1 MPLATAGITA
11 DVIRGMMPPYRLA
24 TDLPA
29 VMLAAVPPAA
39 DTPAGWRHAR
49 AASGPAVP
57 AATPA
62 WPDAPVRPRAGKPHA
77 VRHNPMQQPATGIRP
92 GGELVAVAGA
102 PDVAAACAAGAAAGP
117 AVPTATPAWPDTS
130 GRPRAGG
137 TRAAWHNPM
146 QQPATGPR
154 SGGEPVAVVGAPG
167 VATARGC
174 GAAHGP
180 AAPTATA
187 ARPDAP
193 ARPRAGETRAARNN
207 PMQEPATGPRSGGE
221 PVAVVAAAAAAAA
234 RAGGAAHRPAAPTA
248 TAAWPEASARPRAGE
263 TRAARN
269 NPMQQPATGL
279 RPGGEPAVV
288 AAAAAAARAGG
299 AAPRPAAPTATAAWP
314 EAPARPRAGE
324 TRAARN
330 NPMQQPATGLRLGG
344 EPAVVAAAAAAARAG
359 GAAPRPAAPTA
370 TAAWP
375 EAPARPRAGET
386 RTARNNPM
394 QQPATGLRPG
404 GEPAVVAGAVG
415 AGSGARWQ
423 GGGRAGDAVSGAG
436 VPEAPAR
443 PWAGGTRTAWHNPMQ
458 REDGGYRAAVRGDGR
473 HGAAAADRRGACHG
487 GAGWGRMA
495 GTRAGHDGEGGGGGA
510 LGAMAGHNPMQQ
522 PATGPGS
529 GVGGAAMAAPA
540 GGGWPARGPAMTARA
555 GVTGAPGAM
564 AGHNPMQQPA
574 TGPGSGVGGAAMA
587 APALG
592 ADGRHEGRP

>member
-11 DVIRGMMPPYRLA
+11 DVIHGMMLPYRLA

-39 DTPAGWRHAR
+39 DIPAGWRHAR

-77 VRHNPMQQPATGIRP
+77 VRHNPMQQPATGLRP

-187 ARPDAP
+187 AWPDAP

-207 PMQEPATGPRSGGE
+207 PMQQPATGPRSGGE

-234 RAGGAAHRPAAPTA
+234 RAGGAAHGPAAPTA
-248 TAAWPEASARPRAGE
+248 TAAWPD
-263 TRAARN
+263 
-269 NPMQQPATGL
+269 
-279 RPGGEPAVV
+279 
-288 AAAAAAARAGG
+288 
-299 AAPRPAAPTATAAWP
+299 
-314 EAPARPRAGE
+314 APARPRAGE

-330 NPMQQPATGLRLGG
+330 NPMQQPATGPRSGG
-344 EPAVVAAAAAAARAG
+344 EPVAVVAAAAAAAARAG
-359 GAAPRPAAPTA
+359 GAAPGPAAPTA
-370 TAAWP
+370 TAALPDAPARP
-375 EAPARPRAGET
+375 EASARPRAGET
-386 RTARNNPM
+386 RAGRNNPM
-394 QQPATGLRPG
+394 QQPATGPRSG
-404 GEPAVVAGAVG
+404 GKPAVVAGAVG

-423 GGGRAGDAVSGAG
+423 GGGRAGDAISGAG
-436 VPEAPAR
+436 VPEAPPR
-443 PWAGGTRTAWHNPMQ
+443 PWAGGTRAAWHNPMQ

-487 GAGWGRMA
+487 AIGADENSRNNPGLRRGRLPCDSRPPDHDPVVRGDRHGGAGWGRMA

-510 LGAMAGHNPMQQ
+510 LAAMAGHNPMQQ